1 VTEGRKNGAKTP
13 RGRPFTA
20 GNPGR
25 PRGARNKVTVL
36 AERLMAADA
45 EAVVRAV
52 IDAAKAGDV
61 GACKLILDRVAPIA
75 KDRTA
80 FRMAKVETA
89 ADASRAMSDVIA
101 AVAAG
106 TISPGEGEAVSR
118 IISAFVAALEISDF
132 EQRLSRLELRV
143 AT

>member
-1 VTEGRKNGAKTP
+1 MTTERKNGAKTP

-36 AERLMAADA
+36 AEKLMTDSAESIVKAA
-45 EAVVRAV
+45 
-52 IDAAKAGDV
+52 ISAAQAGDI
-61 GACKLILDRVAPIA
+61 GACKLILDRIAPIA
-75 KDRTA
+75 KDRVT
-80 FRMAKVETA
+80 FPMAKVATA
-89 ADASRAMSDVIA
+89 ADASRAMTDVIA
-101 AVAAG
+101 AVSTGA
-106 TISPGEGEAVSR
+106 ISPAEGEAVSR

-143 AT
+143 AS